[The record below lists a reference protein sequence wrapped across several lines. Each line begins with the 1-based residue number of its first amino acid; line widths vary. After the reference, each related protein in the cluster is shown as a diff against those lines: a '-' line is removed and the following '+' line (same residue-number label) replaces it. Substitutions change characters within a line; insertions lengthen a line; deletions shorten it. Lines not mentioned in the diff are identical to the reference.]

1 MSRIEQIIGEIEEF
15 VEQAKP
21 YPLSS
26 TKVVVNKEELSE
38 LLVELR
44 LQIPSEVKQYQKII
58 SNQEAILNDAKGQA
72 DRMVSEANRMTE
84 QLVDEHEIM
93 QKAYATAN
101 KLIEDANKQAQDI
114 VDHAAND
121 SDAIK
126 ISSIRYTDDMLK
138 SLQAI
143 ISHTMENSQSKF
155 EQLQTTLK
163 SSYDIVSSNRQEL
176 ASSGEVQDDGDRNN
190 SGQDDPDNI

>member
-84 QLVDEHEIM
+84 QLVDEHEYGR
-93 QKAYATAN
+93 K
-101 KLIEDANKQAQDI
+101 K
-114 VDHAAND
+114 
-121 SDAIK
+121 
-126 ISSIRYTDDMLK
+126 
-138 SLQAI
+138 
-143 ISHTMENSQSKF
+143 
-155 EQLQTTLK
+155 
-163 SSYDIVSSNRQEL
+163 VS
-176 ASSGEVQDDGDRNN
+176 V
-190 SGQDDPDNI
+190 